1 MVELNTRTAR
11 KEPHDP
17 PSPIDKSGPHRDGT
31 KANQPVHRLRAMIKI
46 DLANRQQLLSI
57 QAERL
62 KSCAHKILQE
72 EGPGAAELS
81 LAVVDDETI
90 HTVNRD
96 FLGHDYPTD
105 VISFVLDESSGVLEG
120 EVVASAET
128 AIAEAAKFGW
138 NAEDE
143 LLLYVTHGT
152 LHLVGYDD
160 QIPDAK
166 ATMRARERYYLA
178 QFGLTPH
185 YADDDHKEL
194 DLGRSES
201 GKIVNG
207 GMKQR

>member
-1 MVELNTRTAR
+1 
-11 KEPHDP
+11 
-17 PSPIDKSGPHRDGT
+17 
-31 KANQPVHRLRAMIKI
+31 MIKI
-46 DLANRQQLLSI
+46 ELANRQQLLSF
-57 QAERL
+57 QADRL
-62 KSCAHKILQE
+62 ESCAHKILQE

-81 LAVVDDETI
+81 LAIVDDETI

-128 AIAEAAKFGW
+128 AITEAAKFGW

-160 QIPDAK
+160 QTPDAK
-166 ATMRARERYYLA
+166 AAMRARERYYLA
-178 QFGLTPH
+178 QFGLTPP

-194 DLGRSES
+194 DLGRSDS

>member
-1 MVELNTRTAR
+1 
-11 KEPHDP
+11 
-17 PSPIDKSGPHRDGT
+17 
-31 KANQPVHRLRAMIKI
+31 MIKI
-46 DLANRQQLLSI
+46 ELANRQELLSF

-62 KSCAHKILQE
+62 ESCAREILQA

-81 LAVVDDETI
+81 LAIVDNETI
-90 HTVNRD
+90 HAVNRD

-128 AIAEAAKFGW
+128 AIQEAAKFGW

-143 LLLYVTHGT
+143 LLLYVAHGT

-160 QIPDAK
+160 QTPRAK
-166 ATMRARERYYLA
+166 AAMRERERHYLA
-178 QFGLTPH
+178 QYGLTPH
-185 YADDDHKEL
+185 YPDSDLENPDLDRTEDDEF
-194 DLGRSES
+194 
-201 GKIVNG
+201 VNG